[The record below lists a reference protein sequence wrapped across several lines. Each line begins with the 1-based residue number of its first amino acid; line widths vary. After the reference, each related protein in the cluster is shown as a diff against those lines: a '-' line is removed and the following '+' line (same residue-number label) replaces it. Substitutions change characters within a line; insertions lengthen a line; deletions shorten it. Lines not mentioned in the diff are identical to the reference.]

1 LLFSA
6 PGFAGELIF
15 AQNVDGQAAYGPSS
29 RAPGG
34 PVNAEIADDFNLS
47 ASVDRIVAYGF
58 LWGPTDDF
66 TGVYVRFYAF
76 GAGGAPGVLQSESF
90 LAAGDPNLVN
100 RLDSG
105 GFLDITL
112 PAPFSSTGQHFVSVQ
127 PVLTTSWYRW
137 SSSTN
142 APHGSPFYFR
152 DPGSGVPDWQ
162 QSDGL
167 NPNSNADVAF
177 ELYGTVTGAGHID
190 SLSADTLPRSGYLEI
205 FGSNFGGGGE
215 VRIDG
220 LAPPV
225 ADWTSNRIVA
235 YVPEAAGLSSVPV
248 QVTNASG
255 QASNSLSMI
264 VTNRVADGRVR
275 WRFRMNGPYSE
286 VRPVIGS
293 DGTIYAIDAF
303 QHLYA
308 VTPDGALKWIVRGAG
323 DKGVA
328 VGTDGSVY
336 VGSEGAIRAFNS
348 DGSDKWT
355 FIEDPYAFILVGVSV
370 GPDGNIYAVATEGMG
385 VFSLTP
391 AGELRW
397 QVPEPYS
404 RLIVDYNEITFGS
417 NGDVGQLYFYAN
429 RHLRALTLDGTPVF
443 EIAGGLAALEPARSP
458 AIGPDGSVHTDLDVY
473 APDGHLLWSFAT
485 PDPYNVFTNPDV
497 GSDGVHYFGQN
508 LSQLFALNPDGS
520 QRWHVTFTDYLEGPV
535 VDPLNAQLVMGGA
548 NTGDQ
553 PGFIL
558 STSAADGQEL
568 WRVVLPIEESDPQHA
583 VGVVGAPWH
592 ELVAAQ

>member
-1 LLFSA
+1 
-6 PGFAGELIF
+6 
-15 AQNVDGQAAYGPSS
+15 
-29 RAPGG
+29 
-34 PVNAEIADDFNLS
+34 
-47 ASVDRIVAYGF
+47 
-58 LWGPTDDF
+58 
-66 TGVYVRFYAF
+66 
-76 GAGGAPGVLQSESF
+76 
-90 LAAGDPNLVN
+90 
-100 RLDSG
+100 
-105 GFLDITL
+105 
-112 PAPFSSTGQHFVSVQ
+112 
-127 PVLTTSWYRW
+127 
-137 SSSTN
+137 
-142 APHGSPFYFR
+142 
-152 DPGSGVPDWQ
+152 
-162 QSDGL
+162 
-167 NPNSNADVAF
+167 
-177 ELYGTVTGAGHID
+177 
-190 SLSADTLPRSGYLEI
+190 
-205 FGSNFGGGGE
+205 
-215 VRIDG
+215 
-220 LAPPV
+220 
-225 ADWTSNRIVA
+225 
-235 YVPEAAGLSSVPV
+235 
-248 QVTNASG
+248 
-255 QASNSLSMI
+255 NSLSVI

-286 VRPVIGS
+286 VRPVIGG

-308 VTPDGALKWIVRGAG
+308 VTPDGALKWLVRGAG

-355 FIEDPYAFILVGVSV
+355 FLEDPYAFILVGVSV

-443 EIAGGLAALEPARSP
+443 EIPGGLAALEPARSP

-520 QRWHVTFTDYLEGPV
+520 QRWHVTFTDYLQGPV
-535 VDPLNAQLVMGGA
+535 VDPLNAQLFMGGA

-568 WRVVLPIEESDPQHA
+568 WRVALPIEDPTVWNPWIGMFGFNQFVTSRARFASDA
-583 VGVVGAPWH
+583 LTAYLVTATATGDNATSKSFVYALDARLGAPPPPPPPVPDILTITPPSGPSGGGGAMAI
-592 ELVAAQ
+592 EGS